1 MKKKQNLNK
10 KMGDTELCFKCDRAP
25 CDRSMLR
32 MAPASKKKSRN
43 LYFVHSLLQ
52 FRGKERNAIKELH
65 FTRPKIGGKILLL
78 ILRHGHIPRLCKL

>member
-32 MAPASKKKSRN
+32 MAPASKKKIKK
-43 LYFVHSLLQ
+43 FVFCALSPAIQ
-52 FRGKERNAIKELH
+52 RKGKECDQGIA
-65 FTRPKIGGKILLL
+65 FYTPKNRRKNTLVDIT
-78 ILRHGHIPRLCKL
+78 PRAHSSPL